1 MWRRPGIEKRMLPLL
16 LMEKISDYWLD
27 IGTGDGIFSIM
38 INSKYGIIPIQ
49 IDINK
54 FNVINIGFVGD
65 LKKLPI
71 RKSCLKGML
80 CSQVLHYI
88 PTPHLNNAIHDLLGK
103 LEVDGEILIIE
114 YLTDRSYSW
123 IPYPI
128 QLSQFNE
135 NPEIEI
141 IQYKEIPD
149 RGRSKFAVLIRKK

>member
-88 PTPHLNNAIHDLLGK
+88 PTPNLNNAIHDLLGK

-149 RGRSKFAVLIRKK
+149 RGRPKFALLIRKK